1 MSQPHS
7 KRVYLAV
14 AVMIAAAAFGAG
26 QIQSGAGVLVALFGS
41 TAWVAWNSKRSLTR
55 G

>member
-7 KRVYLAV
+7 KRVYLGVAAV
-14 AVMIAAAAFGAG
+14 IAATAFGAG
-26 QIQSGAGVLVALFGS
+26 QFQSGAGIFVALLGS